1 MDGNGGSDPRVIQLK
16 QRRKGG
22 GFMKNQNQLIGIGA
36 IVVVLLIL
44 LSKSVTVVP
53 AGHVGVKDF
62 FGNVEA
68 EVLPSGFHVVN
79 PLLRIYP
86 MSIRTNEIT
95 ESSSVPSREGLSVN
109 LDVSLLYSLDPVQA
123 AMVYKTL
130 GLRYDTV
137 VVVPQLRSVIRG
149 VTASYDAKA
158 LYTAER
164 ELITSK
170 MYEELKPTL
179 AERGVRVEKV
189 MLRSVQLPQ
198 ILSTAIEKKLESEQQ
213 SEQMRFVLTREQQ
226 EAERKRVEAQG
237 IADFQRIVT
246 SGLTPAFLR
255 WKGIEATKEISKSE
269 NAKVIVIGSGA
280 DGLPIILGGN
290 NE

>member
-1 MDGNGGSDPRVIQLK
+1 MDVNGGSDPRVIQLK

-36 IVVVLLIL
+36 IVVVMLIL
-44 LSKSVTVVP
+44 LSKAVTVVP

-62 FGNVEA
+62 FGNVSA
-68 EVLPSGFHVVN
+68 DVLSAGFHVVN

-95 ESSSVPSREGLSVN
+95 ESASVPSREGLSVN
-109 LDVSLLYSLDPVQA
+109 LDVSLLYSLDPAQA

-137 VVVPQLRSVIRG
+137 VVVPQLRSVVRG
-149 VTASYDAKA
+149 VTAAYDAKA

-213 SEQMRFVLTREQQ
+213 SEQMKFVVTREQQ
-226 EAERKRVEAQG
+226 EADRKRVEAQG

-246 SGLTPAFLR
+246 NGLTPAFLR